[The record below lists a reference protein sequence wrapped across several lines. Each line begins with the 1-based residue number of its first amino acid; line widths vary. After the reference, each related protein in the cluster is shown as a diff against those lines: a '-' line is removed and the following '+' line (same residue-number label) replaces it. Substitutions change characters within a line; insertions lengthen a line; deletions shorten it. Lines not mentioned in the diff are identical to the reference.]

1 MRALIHLQ
9 RAFQLAVPNKP
20 VWGSR
25 RLEGRTQA
33 EQLVA
38 RGRLRPRREP
48 LRPDRRGR
56 VWLAGV
62 ATLAPVRRSLVF
74 EIGARMVFHPIMI
87 FSLFLLFSGHNNP
100 GGGFAGGM
108 LAGIALIV
116 RYLAGGRYE
125 LALATRIRP
134 GAILGIGMTLATT
147 AALAPIP
154 FGGTVLQTTVFDLVL
169 PVFNEV
175 HLATALFFDVGVY
188 LIVIGLVLDIL
199 SSLGAEV
206 DRQAEAEG
214 TSPPDLAHDE
224 QTDAET
230 APAGGVTR

>member
-1 MRALIHLQ
+1 MDLPSSAI
-9 RAFQLAVPNKP
+9 
-20 VWGSR
+20 
-25 RLEGRTQA
+25 T
-33 EQLVA
+33 
-38 RGRLRPRREP
+38 
-48 LRPDRRGR
+48 
-56 VWLAGV
+56 
-62 ATLAPVRRSLVF
+62 
-74 EIGARMVFHPIMI
+74 I
-87 FSLFLLFSGHNNP
+87 
-100 GGGFAGGM
+100 
-108 LAGIALIV
+108 GIALIV

-224 QTDAET
+224 HSDAET
-230 APAGGVTR
+230 APVEGVTR

>member
-1 MRALIHLQ
+1 
-9 RAFQLAVPNKP
+9 
-20 VWGSR
+20 
-25 RLEGRTQA
+25 
-33 EQLVA
+33 
-38 RGRLRPRREP
+38 
-48 LRPDRRGR
+48 
-56 VWLAGV
+56 
-62 ATLAPVRRSLVF
+62 
-74 EIGARMVFHPIMI
+74 MI

-224 QTDAET
+224 HVRSGVMRYQRARELVAATADPALDVGLPGLVPSRRQPQMGADGAGLREAVRIIDGGAEGERRDRSDVNRHGIGT
-230 APAGGVTR
+230 PDRLPKGALAHSRCSLPV